1 MISRLAPPDPGMT
14 QRIPHRQARP
24 TLPSWRPVVA
34 VLCGLFA
41 LAGLLSAPVAGAAL
55 YAVDGACLLAP
66 DPGTPEIPADGELQ
80 AKKPRR
86 TALPATQR
94 AEKQALPATVVALSP
109 APPEA
114 PLRAAVDTFVPD
126 TTPPPPALPPARSSR
141 SRAPPAAA

>member
-55 YAVDGACLLAP
+55 YAADGACLLTP

-94 AEKQALPATVVALSP
+94 TEKQAPSATFVAVSP
-109 APPEA
+109 ALPEA
-114 PLRAAVDTFVPD
+114 PVPAIAGSFVPHA
-126 TTPPPPALPPARSSR
+126 TTPAYALPPARSSR
-141 SRAPPAAA
+141 SRGPPAAA